1 MSQEAPP
8 ANPSVPGAIA
18 AWFRKW
24 LGRIRAFCMLA
35 GAWGFLFSVNSLIG
49 FRAGFEYDDGLVYST
64 PAFQAAGKTSAE
76 AGSPDYWNAVNRAY
90 ASERLKPV
98 VWLSAWTLKVLGFR
112 IAIFC
117 DRGQEGADSLEADWS
132 RLADD
137 FYFTRTD
144 NEKYEILEKNRF
156 ALYAGP
162 SDAGIIQARK
172 AGVPPL
178 RVKKSG
184 NSSNPLAS
192 TPGKYKERILPL
204 SEF

>member
-1 MSQEAPP
+1 MQQPAPP
-8 ANPSVPGAIA
+8 NPSVTGAVA
-18 AWFRKW
+18 AWFAKW
-24 LGRIRAFCMLA
+24 FGRVKAFCMLA

-49 FRAGFEYDDGLVYST
+49 FRAGFEYDDGLVYSAA
-64 PAFQAAGKTSAE
+64 AFQAAAKAQLTEGT
-76 AGSPDYWNAVNRAY
+76 PDYWNAVNRAY
-90 ASERLKPV
+90 AYERLKPV
-98 VWLSAWTLKVLGFR
+98 PWLSAWALKVLGFR

-117 DRGQEGADSLEADWS
+117 DRGQEGSDSLEAYWS

-137 FYFTRTD
+137 FYFIKSD

-156 ALYAGP
+156 VLYAGP

-172 AGVPPL
+172 AGVTPL

-184 NSSNPLAS
+184 NSTNPLES
-192 TPGKYKERILPL
+192 SPGKFKERTLPL